1 MVMRLFFYNVILLQ
15 WLLLAAVTDALN
27 ETNATSAD
35 IAPTEQAPLS
45 FRTAVAFVVAAGVLC
60 LILWFVFLKCK
71 YCTASKPKVAEVSGD
86 T

>member
-1 MVMRLFFYNVILLQ
+1 MVMRLFFYTVILLQ
-15 WLLLAAVTDALN
+15 WLLLVAALN
-27 ETNATSAD
+27 STSATSAD
-35 IAPTEQAPLS
+35 PIS
-45 FRTAVAFVVAAGVLC
+45 FRNAVAFVIAAGVLC